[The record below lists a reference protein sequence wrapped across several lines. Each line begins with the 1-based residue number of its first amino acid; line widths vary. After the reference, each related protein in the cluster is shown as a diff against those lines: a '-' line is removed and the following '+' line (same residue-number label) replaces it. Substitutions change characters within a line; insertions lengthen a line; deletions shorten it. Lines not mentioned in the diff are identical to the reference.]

1 MIKKV
6 TLNKT
11 KHLEAE
17 KRITD
22 LTNKVVQISE
32 KGSGFLLGRMYFTGI
47 DGY

>member
-22 LTNKVVQISE
+22 LTNKVAQISQE
-32 KGSGFLLGRMYFTGI
+32 GSGFLLGRMYFTSIGS
-47 DGY
+47 Y

>member
-11 KHLEAE
+11 KHLEAA

-22 LTNKVVQISE
+22 LTNKVAQISE
-32 KGSGFLLGRMYFTGI
+32 EGSGFLLGRMYFTSI
-47 DGY
+47 CGY